1 MASTI
6 SPLLRLELM
15 TTGEKTN
22 TWGPIA
28 DRNFG
33 TLMEQAV
40 AGVAAVS
47 VTAANL
53 TLTTQDGQADE
64 ARCMILLV
72 SGTPGTSRNI
82 VAPSTSKLYVVIN
95 GSDGA
100 VVVKGAATTG
110 ISIAAGDLA
119 WVGWNG
125 ADFVRVTPSPIAP
138 TFSGTVTAAGFV
150 GPLTGHASLDLP
162 LTGGT
167 LSGALTDAS
176 GFIGPLTGHASLDLP
191 LTGGTLSGAL
201 VAPSGVT
208 LAGGYEAGFLKLPID
223 AAGASITTAQRGMCV
238 QATTTIG
245 IPNATFAAGDAV
257 TIFNTTASPIT
268 LTATVTTLRLAG
280 TATTGNRTLA
290 GYGICTVVFIS
301 GTLAVVSGSGV
312 T

>member
-119 WVGWNG
+119 WVGWDG

-150 GPLTGHASLDLP
+150 
-162 LTGGT
+162 
-167 LSGALTDAS
+167 
-176 GFIGPLTGHASLDLP
+176 GPLTGHASLDLP

>member
-119 WVGWNG
+119 WVGWDG
-125 ADFVRVTPSPIAP
+125 ADFARVTPSPIAP

-150 GPLTGHASLDLP
+150 
-162 LTGGT
+162 
-167 LSGALTDAS
+167 
-176 GFIGPLTGHASLDLP
+176 GPLTGHASLDLP